1 MATALTSAMLY
12 YADKCTVYYQA
23 IEKQLKICG
32 FKRNVDVLV
41 LYLARQ
47 GLRSIPSLSRFHRLR
62 YLWINNNK
70 IQDLPFLIK
79 NYCLTE
85 LYLNNNELTD
95 ISGALKHLCALQIL
109 LLHNNQLKKLGET
122 VKELKGM
129 ISLQTLNLF
138 HNPLAQDP
146 DYRLYVIYLLPVQI
160 LDRKSVAQR
169 ERESALHLYSRGRSC
184 VVQSIA
190 FGRRVNTP
198 LGTTVGCSRCTQPS
212 RRLMMPSDCEFG
224 NHAKKVPFENAEDA
238 ISLRAMTRSLMEFSS
253 VDWNKVATCQERR
266 PENKAEE
273 PHEKLTVQF
282 R

>member
-1 MATALTSAMLY
+1 MAAAASAGG
-12 YADKCTVYYQA
+12 QA
-23 IEKQLKICG
+23 VEKQLKICG
-32 FKRNVDVLV
+32 FKRNADVLV
-41 LYLARQ
+41 LYLAGQ
-47 GLRSIPSLSRFHRLR
+47 GLRNIPSLSRFHRLR

-70 IQDLPFLIK
+70 IQDLTFLIK

-109 LLHNNQLKKLGET
+109 LLHNNQLKKLGKT

-146 DYRLYVIYLLPVQI
+146 DYRLYVIYCLPSVQL
-160 LDRKSVAQR
+160 LDRKSVTQR
-169 ERESALHLYSRGRSC
+169 ERESALHLHNRERSC
-184 VVQSIA
+184 VMQSIA
-190 FGRRVNTP
+190 FGKRVNTP
-198 LGTTVGCSRCTQPS
+198 LGATVGSSRCTQPA
-212 RRLMMPSDCEFG
+212 RRLIMPSGYEFG
-224 NHAKKVPFENAEDA
+224 NHTNKVPFENPEDA
-238 ISLRAMTRSLMEFSS
+238 ILLRAMTRSLMEFSS

-266 PENKAEE
+266 LENKVEE
-273 PHEKLTVQF
+273 PHEKLTIQF